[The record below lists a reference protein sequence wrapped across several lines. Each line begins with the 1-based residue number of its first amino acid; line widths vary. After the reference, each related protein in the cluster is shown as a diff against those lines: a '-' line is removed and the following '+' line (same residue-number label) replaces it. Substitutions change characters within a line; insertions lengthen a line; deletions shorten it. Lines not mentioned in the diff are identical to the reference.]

1 MSFTSNP
8 SSEEQKL
15 KLLIDSNNILSL
27 NQFIEE
33 HDIEFFFNAKFEQ
46 KQLSSKQFSHL
57 ITAFSF
63 P

>member
-46 KQLSSKQFSHL
+46 KQLSSKQY
-57 ITAFSF
+57 SF
-63 P
+63 I